1 MITLMEKGYLDKQ
14 GKRKNQECEGRIL
27 TGRQESLKHSLVTR
41 ECRKDVSKGAE

>member
-14 GKRKNQECEGRIL
+14 GKRKIKRRIL
-27 TGRQESLKHSLVTR
+27 TGRQESLKHSLVTG